1 MLSVFHEYIF
11 LHMSG
16 LGMGNFGPQPI
27 GPADA
32 LQAQLQVNALRAI
45 QQIHQQLEGE
55 HNGVEVPVAPVAPV
69 PAVPALPSTE
79 KEDKEDKDD
88 EDTIAAAKRKDF
100 EDHKNNERLLNILF
114 FWHRKKHVM

>member
-1 MLSVFHEYIF
+1 MNLNFF
-11 LHMSG
+11 CKTK
-16 LGMGNFGPQPI
+16 LGTV
-27 GPADA
+27 
-32 LQAQLQVNALRAI
+32 QVNALRAI

-100 EDHKNNERLLNILF
+100 EDHKNNERLLNIFFFSLKKTCNVGNSYFRSLLF
-114 FWHRKKHVM
+114 FFIDCMP

>member
-1 MLSVFHEYIF
+1 MLSVLHEYIF

-27 GPADA
+27 GPADV

-55 HNGVEVPVAPVAPV
+55 HNGVEVPVAPVAP
-69 PAVPALPSTE
+69 VPALPSTE

-100 EDHKNNERLLNILF
+100 EDHKNNERLLNIF
-114 FWHRKKHVM
+114 FYIEKNM